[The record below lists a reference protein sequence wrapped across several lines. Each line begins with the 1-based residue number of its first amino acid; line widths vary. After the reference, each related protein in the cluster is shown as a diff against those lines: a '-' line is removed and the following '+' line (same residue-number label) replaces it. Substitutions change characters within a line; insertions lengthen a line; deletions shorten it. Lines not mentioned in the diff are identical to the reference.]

1 MPIVIACAL
10 FAFVL
15 TCCVIDVRTRRIP
28 NAVSASAIVAGLA
41 LNGVAGGL
49 PALGWSLCGAL
60 AMIAILFTPFAL
72 GGLGGG
78 DVKMM
83 AAVGAFLGPRLAALS
98 LVTGMIL
105 GGVVVA
111 VHLARLGIL
120 RERIQRLKVMLFAAT
135 ITGSVEPLRMSPD
148 QEGAIS
154 LPYSIPLGI
163 GTVAVVMT
171 ATLLQS
177 TSF

>member
-1 MPIVIACAL
+1 MPIAIACPL
-10 FAFVL
+10 FVFLL
-15 TCCVIDVRTRRIP
+15 TCCVVDVRTRRIP
-28 NAVSASAIVAGLA
+28 NAISASAIVAGLA
-41 LNGVAGGL
+41 LNGAAGGL
-49 PALGWSLCGAL
+49 SALGWSLCGGL

-72 GGLGGG
+72 GGVGGG

-98 LVTGMIL
+98 LITGMIL

-120 RERIQRLKVMLFAAT
+120 GERVQRLKAMVFAAT
-135 ITGSVEPLRMSPD
+135 ITGSVEPLRVSPD

-154 LPYSIPLGI
+154 LPYSVPLGI
-163 GTVAVVMT
+163 GTVAVVMA

-177 TSF
+177 TYF